1 MYGIDGKLTSSDQS
15 IADIL
20 QDQFCLNFSN
30 PLNPDVVDPSFVP
43 PQIKVPEP
51 RLTPTPQLMLKAL
64 SELKSD
70 SSPGPDGVPAILL
83 KECAEELSA
92 PLTLLWAE
100 SFNTGICP
108 QFYKQG
114 NVTPLFK
121 KGDRARASNYRPVT
135 LTSHVVKCYERVMR
149 DHMVEFLESNDMFTN
164 EQHGFR
170 GGRSCLSQL
179 LAHYDQ
185 MYQCLFDNAEADTIY
200 LDFSKAFDRVDLRL
214 LMKKMRRYGFSEGV
228 CKWIESFLTDR
239 TQTVVVSGTKSGV
252 RVIISGVP
260 QGTVLGPLLFLIFVN
275 DLPDCVKHSIVSLF
289 ADDTRLGKR
298 ISTVADCHL
307 LQEDLTAVTR
317 WAESNNMLL
326 NEKKYELI
334 SHRIRVDSFLQQLPF
349 FAEISTYTTNSGHT
363 LEATPWV
370 RDLGVIVDA
379 GMTWSEHIGRTVSR
393 ARQMCG
399 WTLSV
404 FKSRDRTVMLT
415 LYKSLIR
422 SILDY
427 CSPLW
432 APVAIGQIQLV
443 ESVQRTFTSRISN
456 MRELNYWDRLKELH
470 LMSIQRR
477 HERYFMIYMFKL
489 RTSLVPNDIGIVI
502 EDTGRCGFKARVP
515 APPVAKS
522 AKIQALYDRS
532 FSTRGPKLWNCLPKL
547 VRDQTEMDKFKSEL
561 GTFLAQIPDEP
572 PTPGYVRA
580 NNNSV
585 LDWTMGG
592 QWRFDRRVWA
602 M

>member
-1 MYGIDGKLTSSDQS
+1 
-15 IADIL
+15 
-20 QDQFCLNFSN
+20 
-30 PLNPDVVDPSFVP
+30 
-43 PQIKVPEP
+43 
-51 RLTPTPQLMLKAL
+51 
-64 SELKSD
+64 
-70 SSPGPDGVPAILL
+70 
-83 KECAEELSA
+83 
-92 PLTLLWAE
+92 
-100 SFNTGICP
+100 
-108 QFYKQG
+108 
-114 NVTPLFK
+114 
-121 KGDRARASNYRPVT
+121 
-135 LTSHVVKCYERVMR
+135 
-149 DHMVEFLESNDMFTN
+149 
-164 EQHGFR
+164 
-170 GGRSCLSQL
+170 
-179 LAHYDQ
+179 

-275 DLPDCVKHSIVSLF
+275 DLPDCVKNSIVSLF

-349 FAEISTYTTNSGHT
+349 FAEISTYTTTSGHT

-456 MRELNYWDRLKELH
+456 MKELNYWDRLTDLH

-489 RTSLVPNDIGIVI
+489 RMRLVPNDIGIVI

-592 QWRFDRRVWA
+592 RWRFDRIVWA